1 MLLWLLVAVALAF
14 VISGVTMWFIA
25 RLARRRLPEA
35 MEAASRG
42 GTDTLRVAPMT
53 QFYGVVSAGRGQL
66 RGDGVLILTA
76 DELRFD
82 MWSPERRLVIPLAA
96 VLHVDT
102 TKRHA
107 GRYSV
112 KPLLRVT
119 WRDAHGLEDAAAWAL
134 TERDEWAQALDDAVR
149 AARTAGGDSLP
160 QAERADRR
168 LDHEEGR

>member
-1 MLLWLLVAVALAF
+1 MLLWLLAAVTLAF
-14 VISGVTMWFIA
+14 VISAVTMWFIA

-35 MEAASRG
+35 MEAAARS
-42 GTDTLRVAPMT
+42 GTDTLRVAPMA
-53 QFYGVVSAGRGQL
+53 QFYGVASAGRGQL

-76 DELRFD
+76 EELRFD
-82 MWSPERRLVIPLAA
+82 MWSPERRLVVPLAA
-96 VLHVDT
+96 VLRVDT

-134 TERDEWAQALDDAVR
+134 TEREEWARALDDAVR
-149 AARTAGGDSLP
+149 AAGGGALP
-160 QAERADRR
+160 SGRAT
-168 LDHEEGR
+168 GPAS

>member
-1 MLLWLLVAVALAF
+1 MLLWLLAAVALAF
-14 VISGVTMWFIA
+14 VISAVTMWFIA

-35 MEAASRG
+35 MEAAARS

-76 DELRFD
+76 EELRFD

-96 VLHVDT
+96 VLRVDT

-134 TERDEWAQALDDAVR
+134 TERDEWARALDDAVR
-149 AARTAGGDSLP
+149 AARTAGGGALP
-160 QAERADRR
+160 PAERPARR
-168 LDHEEGR
+168 LDHGEGR

>member
-14 VISGVTMWFIA
+14 VISAVTMWFIA

-35 MEAASRG
+35 MEAAARS
-42 GTDTLRVAPMT
+42 GTDTLRVAPMA
-53 QFYGVVSAGRGQL
+53 QFYGVASAGRGQL
-66 RGDGVLILTA
+66 CGDGVLILTA
-76 DELRFD
+76 EELRFD
-82 MWSPERRLVIPLAA
+82 MWSPEMRLVIPLAA
-96 VLHVDT
+96 VLRVDS

-134 TERDEWAQALDDAVR
+134 TERDQWVRALDGAVR
-149 AARTAGGDSLP
+149 AAGGGALP
-160 QAERADRR
+160 PAEHPARR
-168 LDHEEGR
+168 LDHGEGR

>member
-1 MLLWLLVAVALAF
+1 MLLWLLAAVALAF
-14 VISGVTMWFIA
+14 VISAVTMWFIA

-35 MEAASRG
+35 MEAAARS

-76 DELRFD
+76 EELRFD

-96 VLHVDT
+96 VLTVDT

-112 KPLLRVT
+112 KPLLRVA

-134 TERDEWAQALDDAVR
+134 TERDEWARAVDDAVR
-149 AARTAGGDSLP
+149 VARAAGGTPPAARATQRPDNG
-160 QAERADRR
+160 
-168 LDHEEGR
+168 EEG

>member
-1 MLLWLLVAVALAF
+1 MLLWLLSAVALAF
-14 VISGVTMWFIA
+14 VISAVTMWFIA

-35 MEAASRG
+35 LEAAARA

-66 RGDGVLILTA
+66 RGSGVLILTA
-76 DELRFD
+76 EELRFD

-96 VLHVDT
+96 VLRVDT

-134 TERDEWAQALDDAVR
+134 IERDEWVQALEAAVGG
-149 AARTAGGDSLP
+149 ARTAGEDSLP
-160 QAERADRR
+160 RAERPDRR